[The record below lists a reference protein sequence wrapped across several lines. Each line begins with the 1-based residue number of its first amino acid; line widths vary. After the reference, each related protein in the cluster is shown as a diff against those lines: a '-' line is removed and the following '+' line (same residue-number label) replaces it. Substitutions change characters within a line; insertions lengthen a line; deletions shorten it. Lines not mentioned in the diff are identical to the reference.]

1 MGTQS
6 LPTDRK
12 PFYKFTEKN
21 GSIPILI
28 YYKTEKF
35 SSTPKDETSPEV
47 GIPFQFYAY
56 KNSLNSKLNQ
66 FQDFKEWFKQVED
79 EEVRQIRN
87 RNNFNYR
94 DQRLESIR
102 NALDSFLSLL
112 TDDVYKN
119 LSVKMNDSPV
129 FKFKPSGHTLAI
141 NKNGQDFSINQL
153 SDGEKTL
160 IMLVC
165 DIARRLTIAN
175 PALENKLEGEG
186 VVMIDEIEL
195 HLHPAWQRNV
205 LPALQQTFPNIQ
217 FIVTTHSP
225 QVLGGI
231 ERESLFI
238 LKDFQLQEY
247 TPHTKGRDSNSIL
260 KEVQGVDERL
270 PAYREKLDKLAK
282 LLDDE
287 NVNEAGKLLVEL
299 KKDLGERDVE
309 IAKIET
315 IMHFFDD

>member
-1 MGTQS
+1 
-6 LPTDRK
+6 
-12 PFYKFTEKN
+12 
-21 GSIPILI
+21 
-28 YYKTEKF
+28 
-35 SSTPKDETSPEV
+35 
-47 GIPFQFYAY
+47 
-56 KNSLNSKLNQ
+56 
-66 FQDFKEWFKQVED
+66 
-79 EEVRQIRN
+79 
-87 RNNFNYR
+87 
-94 DQRLESIR
+94 
-102 NALDSFLSLL
+102 
-112 TDDVYKN
+112 
-119 LSVKMNDSPV
+119 
-129 FKFKPSGHTLAI
+129 
-141 NKNGQDFSINQL
+141 
-153 SDGEKTL
+153 
-160 IMLVC
+160 MLVC